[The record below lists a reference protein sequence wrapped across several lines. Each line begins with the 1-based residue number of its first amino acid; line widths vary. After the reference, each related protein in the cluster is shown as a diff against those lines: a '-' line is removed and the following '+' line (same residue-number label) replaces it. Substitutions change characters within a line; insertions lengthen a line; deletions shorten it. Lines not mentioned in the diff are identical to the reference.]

1 MQKKIQFTGIVLKN
15 LDYQDNA
22 QIIYVLT
29 KDNLNS
35 VLVRG
40 AKKIESKT
48 RPLAQIITKINGLRT
63 DNEKFSTLTEG
74 IVEDNYNFIKED
86 FVKSQAVMCIF
97 EKIYNLYPNITFS
110 EKLYDFLEN
119 ILSMMESTNYP
130 KSLLLLF
137 EVKFWYLLGINPNF
151 STCVNCGEELE
162 SGYLLV
168 DGGGLLCPN
177 CSMNFECDLS
187 VKESKIV
194 KYLYYIKMEKVDETF
209 LSLIDF
215 FYDRITKKIDKYYEK
230 HIDFYNKSKEIFY
243 KLI

>member
-29 KDNLNS
+29 KDNLDS
-35 VLVRG
+35 ILVRG

-63 DNEKFSTLTEG
+63 EREKFSTLTEG
-74 IVEDNYNFIKED
+74 VVEKNYNQIKED
-86 FVKSQAVMCIF
+86 FVKTQAVMCIF
-97 EKIYNLYPNITFS
+97 EKIYNLYPNIS
-110 EKLYDFLEN
+110 VPDKLYDFLDN
-119 ILSMMESTNYP
+119 ILSMMEITNYP
-130 KSLLLLF
+130 KSLLLIF

-151 STCVNCGEELE
+151 SNCVNCGEEID
-162 SGYLLV
+162 SGYLFV
-168 DGGGLLCPN
+168 NSGGLLCPI
-177 CSMNFECDLS
+177 CAQGFECDLNI
-187 VKESKIV
+187 EDSKIV
-194 KYLYYIKMEKVDETF
+194 KYLYHIKMEKIDEKF
-209 LSLIDF
+209 LSLIDV
-215 FYDRITKKIDKYYEK
+215 FYERLTKKIDKYYEK